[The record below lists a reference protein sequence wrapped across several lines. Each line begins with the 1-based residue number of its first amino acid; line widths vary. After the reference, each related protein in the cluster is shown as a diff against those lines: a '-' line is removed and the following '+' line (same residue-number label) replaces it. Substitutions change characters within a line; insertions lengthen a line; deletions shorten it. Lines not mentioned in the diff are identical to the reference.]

1 MTPLLLPGWSIGA
14 PRRDCDVRT
23 VDKGAH
29 PSDAQ
34 GLPQQFNDYPQCF
47 APLVARLGR
56 YCSYCERFQ
65 PSSLAVEHK
74 RPKVQHPELACTW
87 SNLLLG
93 CANCNSSKGAV
104 VVDATEVLWP
114 DDDDTLSAIEYL
126 PSGRVRAQ
134 ARMPPDVVARAEKL
148 LALTGLNKTPAEAS
162 NRDFR
167 WQDRLEAWS
176 QALQAREDLA
186 GLDSPALRRSIVNM
200 AVNKGF
206 FSVWYAAFA
215 GHEEMRTMLVA
226 AFPGTVLRAA

>member
-1 MTPLLLPGWSIGA
+1 MIPPPQRGWSTA
-14 PRRDCDVRT
+14 ALRRGFDVRT

-29 PSDAQ
+29 PADAQ
-34 GLPQQFNDYPQCF
+34 GLARQFTDHAQCF
-47 APLVARLGR
+47 EPLTERLGR

-65 PSSLAVEHK
+65 PVSLAVEHK
-74 RPKVQHPELACTW
+74 RPKVRHPELACTW

-104 VVDATEVLWP
+104 VVDAAEVLWP

-134 ARMPPDVVARAEKL
+134 AQMSPDMVARAERL

-162 NRDFR
+162 SRDFR
-167 WQDRLEAWS
+167 WQDRLETWS

-186 GLDSPALRRSIVNM
+186 GMDTPALRRSIVKT
-200 AVNKGF
+200 AINKGL

-215 GHEEMRTMLVA
+215 GHEEMRAMLVA
-226 AFPGTVLRAA
+226 AFPGTVLRVA